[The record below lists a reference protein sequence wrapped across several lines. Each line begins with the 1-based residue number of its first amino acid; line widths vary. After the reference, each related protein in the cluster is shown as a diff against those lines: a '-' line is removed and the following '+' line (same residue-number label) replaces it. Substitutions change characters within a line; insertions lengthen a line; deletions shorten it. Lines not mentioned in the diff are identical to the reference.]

1 MQSDTNKR
9 GGEVAVLIP
18 ALGACVSRMTSGEK
32 RLAERLEQK
41 LDDDYLLWYDVPV
54 GPKQTHPDF
63 VIIHP
68 RRGLLILETKDWALD
83 TIKKATKQYWEI
95 APDGQTKVLMNPLAQ
110 ARHCAIQVV
119 NALERDSQL
128 VQPDGP
134 HQGKLAFPWGHGV
147 IFTRITRK
155 QFDSAGLGEAI
166 EPHYVICQD
175 EMTEAVDAEAFQQ
188 RLWHMFPHAFGK
200 VMSVPQL
207 ERARWIMFPEVR
219 IPTQTG
225 LFGSSDGTDD
235 LPDIMRVMDLQQ
247 EQLARSLGEGHRV
260 IHGVAG
266 SGKTMILGYRA
277 EFLAKASA
285 TKPVLVLCYNE
296 PLAVSLESM
305 FAAKVLTDRVHVR
318 NFHKWCRQQLKAFGQ
333 TIPAQGPKMFDQMV
347 DNVIRGVERNQ
358 IPSGQYQ
365 AVLIDE
371 GHDFQPEWFKLV
383 VQMVDPTTNSLLVLY
398 DHAQSIYG
406 KTKAL
411 KFSFRSVGI
420 HPEDQL
426 PQHKADPAD
435 GQSCGRR
442 VPDARGAGRRWNA
455 AGSAGE
461 LRTRRPC
468 APDRAATQPARRS
481 IQNCRIAG
489 QCPPGGPCLGR
500 YGHCVPAACRHGGMR
515 ARPQDE
521 RLAAQRPCPLWRFR
535 SVGQYHQD
543 HDHARQQ
550 GAGVP
555 CGGVG
560 GGGADAGGRRGCCGR
575 SEAVLCGG
583 YEGNAETRDCGKR
596 GGKIW
601 RSTGSV
607 GRAMRSHNEGAS
619 VGF

>member
-1 MQSDTNKR
+1 
-9 GGEVAVLIP
+9 VAVLIP
-18 ALGACVSRMTSGEK
+18 AMGACVSRMTSGEK
-32 RLAERLEQK
+32 RLAERLEEK

-68 RRGLLILETKDWALD
+68 RRGLLILETKDWRFD

-95 APDGQTKVLMNPLAQ
+95 APDGQAKVLMNPLAQ

-119 NALERDSQL
+119 NALERDPQL

-147 IFTRITRK
+147 VFTRITRK

-200 VMSVPQL
+200 SMSVPQL
-207 ERARWIMFPEVR
+207 ERVRWIMFPEVR
-219 IPTQTG
+219 IPTQAG
-225 LFGSSDGTDD
+225 LFGSSSEGTDD

-296 PLAVSLESM
+296 PLAVNLESM
-305 FAAKVLTDRVHVR
+305 FAAKGLTDRVHVR
-318 NFHKWCRQQLKAFGQ
+318 NFHKWCREQLKTFGQ

-398 DHAQSIYG
+398 DHAQNIYG
-406 KTKAL
+406 KPPSL

-420 HPEDQL
+420 QAVGRTTILKINYRNTKQILQTANLVAAEFLTPHAEDE
-426 PQHKADPAD
+426 D
-435 GQSCGRR
+435 GTPLVQPVSCGREGPAPLIVRLPSLRDEAFKIAELLASAHQEGHAWGDMAIVCRRHAVMEECARALKTKGLPHSVR
-442 VPDARGAGRRWNA
+442 VRSGDFDPSANTIKIMTMHASKGLEFPVVALAGV
-455 AGSAGE
+455 GQMPEEGE
-461 LRTRRPC
+461 DVADEAKLFYV
-468 APDRAATQPARRS
+468 AAT
-481 IQNCRIAG
+481 
-489 QCPPGGPCLGR
+489 
-500 YGHCVPAACRHGGMR
+500 R
-515 ARPQDE
+515 ATQ
-521 RLAAQRPCPLWRFR
+521 RL
-535 SVGQYHQD
+535 V
-543 HDHARQQ
+543 
-550 GAGVP
+550 
-555 CGGVG
+555 
-560 GGGADAGGRRGCCGR
+560 
-575 SEAVLCGG
+575 
-583 YEGNAETRDCGKR
+583 
-596 GGKIW
+596 I
-601 RSTGSV
+601 
-607 GRAMRSHNEGAS
+607 GAS
-619 VGF
+619 GPGRFGEALLVR